1 MRAKEFISENTN
13 GQGINT
19 KGHMEKMT
27 ADQKA
32 AMKNATTLPDQ
43 NSSTGSSYLNYRMGI
58 ALAGAPT
65 YPTKM
70 PGDTWIAGDPL
81 LCPYTEVEFEMIKK
95 AAAQIGGGKIEN
107 WSGDRSKE
115 TGDVNKTS
123 PLAKTKRNR
132 YGV

>member
-1 MRAKEFISENTN
+1 MRAHEFIIENTN
-13 GQGINT
+13 GQGLRT
-19 KGHMEKMT
+19 KGKMQKPT

-32 AMKNATTLPDQ
+32 SMKNATTMPDQ
-43 NSSTGSSYLNYRMGI
+43 NSSSGSAYLNYRMGI

-70 PGDTWIAGDPL
+70 PGDSWIGGDPL
-81 LCPYTEVEFEMIKK
+81 LSPYTEVEFEMVKR
-95 AAAQIGGGKIEN
+95 AAEQIGGGKIEN
-107 WSGDRSKE
+107 WTGDRSKE

-123 PLAKTKRNR
+123 TVAKTKRNK